1 MPTLTLIVSSYT
13 PAASVSS
20 RLAWTYKVDAGWITS
35 VLISPI
41 LLAIYAYL
49 SELMIAKA
57 LSFDP
62 ALKLRMPPIRSVD
75 CQQICDT
82 DAAEV

>member
-20 RLAWTYKVDAGWITS
+20 RLAWTYRVDAGWIAS

-41 LLAIYAYL
+41 LLAMYAYL
-49 SELMIAKA
+49 SELIMANA
-57 LSFDP
+57 RSFEP
-62 ALKLRMPPIRSVD
+62 ALKLKMPPPYPPS
-75 CQQICDT
+75 
-82 DAAEV
+82 